1 MPIWVIKMNRKDSQM
16 EDPAT
21 YYVSRNGLLAVP
33 RERLTDISNVRT
45 EFGTNEARWAI
56 MLAVARRAL
65 PS

>member
-1 MPIWVIKMNRKDSQM
+1 M

-45 EFGTNEARWAI
+45 EFGANEARWAI